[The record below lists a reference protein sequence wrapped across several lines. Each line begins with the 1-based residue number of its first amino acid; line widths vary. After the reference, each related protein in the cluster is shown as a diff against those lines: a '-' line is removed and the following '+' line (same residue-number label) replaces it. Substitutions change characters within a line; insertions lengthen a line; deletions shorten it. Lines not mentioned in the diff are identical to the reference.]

1 MIKVIIDTNI
11 LISAAVKG
19 RDPEAIILLLAS
31 NPDFEWI
38 VSEAILIEYKS
49 VLSRKKLKLSLEI
62 QQRWI
67 NIIEAFTTIVD
78 VNVSVDFPRD
88 PKDAKFL
95 ECAVAANADYFIT
108 GDRDFTSSLPCNTQ
122 ILSVSQFR
130 AAILKNGGD
139 EA

>member
-1 MIKVIIDTNI
+1 M
-11 LISAAVKG
+11 
-19 RDPEAIILLLAS
+19 
-31 NPDFEWI
+31 
-38 VSEAILIEYKS
+38 
-49 VLSRKKLKLSLEI
+49 